1 MPKENLCAVI
11 NAQRGHARRLDAS
24 PVHAEPS
31 GVGERTGG
39 LSSANVS
46 WTIGDPFHTVAKNR
60 PTGVDRSRRRA
71 SQQRRASTPGLLL
84 PVASR
89 LPCPPKIPAPH
100 MGLRARPTRHWSG
113 LALFTRQARPMTAPA
128 LSSSGM
134 GLPSGPRLQRRSA
147 VFLLRDFCRPD
158 TLPTALRP

>member
-60 PTGVDRSRRRA
+60 PTGVDRSRWRA
-71 SQQRRASTPGLLL
+71 SQQRRASAPGAFASGGF
-84 PVASR
+84 PVALPAEDPGTAYRRGRKTDPAVDWPR
-89 LPCPPKIPAPH
+89 LFH
-100 MGLRARPTRHWSG
+100 
-113 LALFTRQARPMTAPA
+113 
-128 LSSSGM
+128 
-134 GLPSGPRLQRRSA
+134 PSGPAHDRPSPFVIWHGTAFRTAPSAPFSRLS
-147 VFLLRDFCRPD
+147 LRDLCRPD